1 MRAALEELDD
11 GTRAEIDDAAR
22 ARIEPFR
29 GDDGYVIPGVSLVTR
44 AS

>member
-11 GTRAEIDDAAR
+11 GLRAEIDAAAR

-29 GDDGYVIPGVSLVTR
+29 GDDGYVLPGVSLVTR
-44 AS
+44 AV